1 MASTGL
7 VQPVVLTANFS
18 RPADNTAYSAG
29 DAISNS
35 LTLASVVPLTFL
47 TAGAFNGQLIGCR
60 AVVAPASGNL
70 VITALDFDLLIFR
83 SATNIPFAAGS
94 FPADNTALA
103 FTAAAYRDLVAT
115 FSFVNSA
122 WRAPS
127 GAVTA
132 ETLGTQAVAAALP
145 NAAFNLAGLST
156 PALIGVVQA
165 RGAWTPTG
173 VVNRF
178 DFALN
183 VICQ

>member
-18 RPADNTAYSAG
+18 RPADNVAYATG

-35 LTLASVVPLTFL
+35 LTLASVTPLTFL
-47 TAGAFNGQLIGCR
+47 VPASTNGQLLGCR
-60 AVVAPASGNL
+60 AVVTPGSGSL

-83 SATNIPFAAGS
+83 PVTNIPFAAGS
-94 FPADNTALA
+94 FPADNTAMNI
-103 FTAAAYRDLVAT
+103 TAASFRDLVAT

-122 WRAPS
+122 WRNEA

-132 ETLGTQAVAAALP
+132 GVTGTQAVAPVLA
-145 NAAFNLAGLST
+145 NAAFSIAGLST
-156 PALIGVVQA
+156 QSLIGVVQA

-173 VVNRF
+173 VANRF

-183 VICQ
+183 AILQ